1 MSEIKVE
8 NFKNYL
14 ELFFPQSE
22 KLLRQDVW
30 GVFLSACWRML
41 SAGVGQNISEPQ
53 GLYQERQQNCC
64 YSNILTSQYLF
75 ENNLHIYETKKH
87 IYLEFRL
94 SYLASLSLSLK
105 YTYLSIAVHHILRVA
120 KTATS
125 WLGNLAL

>member
-1 MSEIKVE
+1 MSEIKME
-8 NFKNYL
+8 NVKNYL
-14 ELFFPQSE
+14 ELFSPQSE
-22 KLLRQDVW
+22 KLLRQ

-94 SYLASLSLSLK
+94 SYLVSLSLSLE
-105 YTYLSIAVHHILRVA
+105 YTYLSIAVHHILCVA

>member
-1 MSEIKVE
+1 MSEIKME
-8 NFKNYL
+8 NVKNYL
-14 ELFFPQSE
+14 ELFSPQSE
-22 KLLRQDVW
+22 KLLRQ
-30 GVFLSACWRML
+30 GVFLSACWRRML

-87 IYLEFRL
+87 IYVEFRL

-105 YTYLSIAVHHILRVA
+105 YTYLSIALHHILCVA

>member
-1 MSEIKVE
+1 MSEIKME
-8 NFKNYL
+8 NVKNYL
-14 ELFFPQSE
+14 ELFSPQSE
-22 KLLRQDVW
+22 KLLRQ

-75 ENNLHIYETKKH
+75 ENNLQIYETKKH

-105 YTYLSIAVHHILRVA
+105 YTYLSIAVHHILCVA